1 MSVKLSFFRVTTV
14 VMTAAMLSACDGS
27 LRREGPAVLDLQI
40 VRADPARNRLWV
52 LDPSGLTLHD
62 SLNGRRLRH
71 VALPGDLFLAAGDR
85 VCRPDIAFDAAG
97 TVFVSSDVLPVIWR
111 VDPQRFEVTRIE
123 IALETDADKD
133 VGFTGLSIAGDG
145 IVIAAGTT
153 FASIWRID
161 LDAARASKVASYPKS
176 RPACDPGVLLRT
188 AGRF

>member
-1 MSVKLSFFRVTTV
+1 MSVKLSFFRVTTI
-14 VMTAAMLSACDGS
+14 VMTAAVLWACDGS
-27 LRREGPAVLDLQI
+27 VRREGRPVVDLQI
-40 VRADPARNRLWV
+40 VRADAARNRLWV

-71 VALPGDLFLAAGDR
+71 VSLPELFLAGGDR
-85 VCRPDIAFDAAG
+85 VCGPDIAFDAAG

-111 VDPQRFEVTRIE
+111 VDPQRFEVARIE

-133 VGFTGLSIAGDG
+133 VGFTGLSFAGDG
-145 IVIAAGTT
+145 IVLAAGTT

-161 LDAARASKVASYPKS
+161 LNAARASKVASYPAAT
-176 RPACDPGVLLRT
+176 PTCDPGILLRT

>member
-1 MSVKLSFFRVTTV
+1 MSVKLGFLRVTTM

-27 LRREGPAVLDLQI
+27 VRREGPQVVEFQI

-52 LDPSGLTLHD
+52 LDPSGLTLRD
-62 SLNGRRLRH
+62 SLNGRQLRH
-71 VALPGDLFLAAGDR
+71 VSLPELFLAAGDR

-133 VGFTGLSIAGDG
+133 VGFTGLSFAGDG

-161 LDAARASKVASYPKS
+161 LNAARASKVAAYPAS
-176 RPACDPGVLLRT
+176 GRACDPAVLLRT
-188 AGRF
+188 AGRS